1 MWDLSSPARD
11 WNCIPWHSLE
21 AQHLSRRTAGETPGE
36 GNGNP
41 LQYSC
46 LGIPTDRGAW
56 WAMVHGVAKSGTRLS
71 DFTTKMC
78 FAYML
83 HLLTPKCTHTQIPLH
98 GLTCMNM
105 CRYTGH
111 LWRAFSRQKG
121 DFGKPAH
128 SLVDF
133 FVTSSKL
140 SHCATTESESLWI
153 QPSGFT
159 VLRLSIIPKI

>member
-1 MWDLSSPARD
+1 MLCLYVALKHLPTMRETWVRSLGREDPLEKEMATHSS
-11 WNCIPWHSLE
+11 I
-21 AQHLSRRTAGETPGE
+21 
-36 GNGNP
+36 
-41 LQYSC
+41 SC
-46 LGIPTDRGAW
+46 LENPMDQGAW

-71 DFTTKMC
+71 DFTTKTC

-140 SHCATTESESLWI
+140 SHCATTESENLWI

>member
-1 MWDLSSPARD
+1 MLCLYVALKHLPTMQETWVQSLGWEDPLEKEMTTHSS
-11 WNCIPWHSLE
+11 I
-21 AQHLSRRTAGETPGE
+21 
-36 GNGNP
+36 
-41 LQYSC
+41 SC
-46 LGIPTDRGAW
+46 LENPMDQGDW
-56 WAMVHGVAKSGTRLS
+56 WATVHGVTKSGTQLT
-71 DFTTKMC
+71 DFTTKTC

-98 GLTCMNM
+98 GLTCTNM
-105 CRYTGH
+105 CHYTGH

-153 QPSGFT
+153 QPSGFA